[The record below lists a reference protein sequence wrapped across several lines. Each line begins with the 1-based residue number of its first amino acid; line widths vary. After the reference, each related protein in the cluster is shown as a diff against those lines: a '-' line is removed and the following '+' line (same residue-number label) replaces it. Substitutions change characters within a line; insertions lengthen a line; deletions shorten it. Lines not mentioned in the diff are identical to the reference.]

1 VALLSGPFFSKVAS
15 LSKPFDQSSTQP
27 PRVMGFRDLVL
38 FYVVTG
44 VSLRWIAAAASIGP
58 GSLIVWIAAWLL
70 FYVPLAL
77 SVIEL
82 SSRYPAEGGLYVWTK
97 KAFGEGAGFVAAWTY
112 WNSNLPYFPA
122 VLYFAASNVLFLKP
136 GWQRYSHDPQFFV
149 IFSVVVLAILT
160 LLNLI
165 GMNIAKWSYNV
176 GALAMWIPALMV
188 VVMGLVAW
196 SRFGSATSFH
206 GAALLPGTHL
216 RDIIFWS
223 TLIFAFGG
231 CESAS
236 FLAGEIRNPRRTI
249 PRALLIAG
257 LTISFCYILGT
268 FCVLL
273 ALPSSET
280 SNLDGLVQA
289 IDRTA
294 GRLGLQGVTSTAAA
308 LIAISNIGAA
318 AAFLAAAA
326 RLPFVAGIDG
336 FLPAVFGRVHPRWRT
351 PYASVLSQGIIGI
364 VFVFL
369 GQAGTSVRGAY
380 DVLVSIG
387 VITYMVPYLFLF
399 ASLIRL
405 QKEPASGE
413 VIRVPGGKPGAI
425 LLATAGFITA
435 TFAVFLSLIP
445 PPEEPHKVLAILK
458 VVGAASILIG
468 LGLVVYAAGK
478 SKRRQNLQQ
487 VADTAEE

>member
-1 VALLSGPFFSKVAS
+1 MPQQAAPNSQHPIRSI
-15 LSKPFDQSSTQP
+15 
-27 PRVMGFRDLVL
+27 GFRDLVL

-44 VSLRWIAAAASIGP
+44 VSLRWIATAASIGP
-58 GSLIVWIAAWLL
+58 SSLIIWIAAWLL

-97 KAFGEGAGFVAAWTY
+97 KAFGEGAGFLAAWMY

-122 VLYFAASNVLFLKP
+122 VLYFAASNALFLHPALGK
-136 GWQRYSHDPQFFV
+136 YSHSSSYFV
-149 IFSVVVLAILT
+149 LFSVVILAGLTIL
-160 LLNLI
+160 NII

-196 SRFGSATSFH
+196 ARFGSATSFH
-206 GAALLPGTHL
+206 PAAFVPSTHL
-216 RDIIFWS
+216 RDIVFWS
-223 TLIFAFGG
+223 TIVFAFGG
-231 CESAS
+231 SETGS
-236 FLAGEIRNPRRTI
+236 FLAEEVKDPRRNI
-249 PRALLIAG
+249 PRALLLAG
-257 LTISFCYILGT
+257 TTITLCYLLGT

-289 IDRTA
+289 LAKTA
-294 GRLGLQGVTSTAAA
+294 GRLGLSGLTPTAAA

-336 FLPAVFGRVHPRWRT
+336 FLPRAFGKLHPRWGT
-351 PYASVLSQGIIGI
+351 PYVSVLLQGMIGI
-364 VFVFL
+364 AFVFL

-405 QKEPASGE
+405 QRDPATAD
-413 VIRVPGGKPGAI
+413 VIRVPGGRRMAYVVACVGFTTTSIAI
-425 LLATAGFITA
+425 
-435 TFAVFLSLIP
+435 VLSLIP
-445 PPEEPHKVLAILK
+445 PPEETRKFL
-458 VVGAASILIG
+458 AASKVIG
-468 LGLVVYAAGK
+468 SAVLLVGVGLAVYWAGRGK
-478 SKRRQNLQQ
+478 IRQS
-487 VADTAEE
+487 EESS

>member
-1 VALLSGPFFSKVAS
+1 MPEQAS
-15 LSKPFDQSSTQP
+15 QHPIRSI
-27 PRVMGFRDLVL
+27 GFRDLVL
-38 FYVVTG
+38 LYVVTG
-44 VSLRWIAAAASIGP
+44 VSLRWIATAASIGP
-58 GSLIVWIAAWLL
+58 SSLVIWVAAWLL

-97 KAFGEGAGFVAAWTY
+97 KAFGEGAGFLAAWMY

-122 VLYFAASNVLFLKP
+122 VLYFAASNALFLHP
-136 GWQRYSHDPQFFV
+136 ALERYSHSSGYFV
-149 IFSVVVLAILT
+149 LFSVVILAGLTIL
-160 LLNLI
+160 NVV
-165 GMNIAKWSYNV
+165 GMNIAKWSYNI

-188 VVMGLVAW
+188 VVMGLIAW
-196 SRFGSATSFH
+196 ARFGSATSFH
-206 GAALLPGTHL
+206 PAAFVPSTHL

-223 TLIFAFGG
+223 TIVFAFGG
-231 CESAS
+231 SETAS
-236 FLAGEIRNPRRTI
+236 FLAEEVKNPRRNI
-249 PRALLIAG
+249 PRALLLAG
-257 LTISFCYILGT
+257 TTITLCYLLGT

-289 IDRTA
+289 LAKTA
-294 GRLGLQGVTSTAAA
+294 GRLGLAGITPIAAA

-336 FLPAVFGRVHPRWRT
+336 FLPRAFGKLHPKWGT
-351 PYASVLSQGIIGI
+351 PYVSVLLQGLVGI
-364 VFVFL
+364 AFVFL

-405 QKEPASGE
+405 QRDPATAD
-413 VIRVPGGKPGAI
+413 VIRVPGGRRMAYAVACVGFTTTSVAI
-425 LLATAGFITA
+425 
-435 TFAVFLSLIP
+435 VLSLIP
-445 PPEEPHKVLAILK
+445 PPEETRKFL
-458 VVGAASILIG
+458 AASKVIG
-468 LGLVVYAAGK
+468 SAVLLVGVGLAVYWAGRGK
-478 SKRRQNLQQ
+478 IQH
-487 VADTAEE
+487 ADGSR